1 MQPGQ
6 MMQEFSEMMRQQQQL
21 LDRSFRRSQQYGR
34 NGGKPGDNEA
44 DSRAQ
49 EDLRRRL
56 GEMMN
61 RLAEGGAQM
70 PDTLGHA
77 DRAMR
82 DARDALKRGEPG
94 DAMQGQRSEEH
105 TSELQSLMRISYA
118 GFCLKKKKE
127 TTQK

>member
-1 MQPGQ
+1 
-6 MMQEFSEMMRQQQQL
+6 MMRQQQQL

-94 DAMQGQRSEEH
+94 DAMQGQTDALDQLRQGLRDMQQAQRGNRKSGVEGKRVVGRVD
-105 TSELQSLMRISYA
+105 TGGRRN
-118 GFCLKKKKE
+118 
-127 TTQK
+127 